1 MRALDRFRT
10 ERFAVLYRWVLVL
23 VVTGV
28 EVAVLGVWLAL
39 FDGADP
45 LSRSVGVGV
54 VVLLVGLQVS
64 QFLTDLAVNGTAVG
78 FPLGGTLAVS
88 VSETVLWVGWFAV
101 VTALGGLRGAF
112 VGGVAFA
119 VALAVQHT
127 VETNAL
133 RGAPLTERLFDP
145 QTVGYSLLTA
155 TAAGVWFALNTRVEG
170 AEPAVDLVSSV
181 GLAPATVGGVVLAT
195 GLLVEHAMGVVVARR
210 ERDEARTPARRGYR
224 SGTRAR

>member
-1 MRALDRFRT
+1 MRALEWVRT
-10 ERFAVLYRWVLVL
+10 ERFAVVCRWALVL
-23 VVTGV
+23 VVTGI

-39 FDGADP
+39 VDGATGV
-45 LSRSVGVGV
+45 SRSVAVGA
-54 VVLLVGLQVS
+54 VVLLAGLQVS
-64 QFLTDLAVNGTAVG
+64 QFLTDIAVNGAAVG

-88 VSETVLWVGWFAV
+88 VSETALWLGWFAV

-133 RGAPLTERLFDP
+133 HGAPLADRLFDP
-145 QTVGYSLLTA
+145 ETVGYSLLTA
-155 TAAGVWFALNTRVEG
+155 TAAGVWFALVTRADG
-170 AEPAVDLVSSV
+170 AEPAVDLLSSA
-181 GLAPATVGGVVLAT
+181 GLAPATVGGVVLAA
-195 GLLVEHAMGVVVARR
+195 GLAVEHAMGVMVARR
-210 ERDEARTPARRGYR
+210 QRDERSSPARRRRR